1 MAKKNASLLIVVYV
15 IANAL
20 SIALMAIGIRD
31 NEWVLAVIGLIM
43 LACITILMRELKKN
57 SDK

>member
-43 LACITILMRELKKN
+43 LACITILMREFKKN

>member
-43 LACITILMRELKKN
+43 LACITILMRELKKK